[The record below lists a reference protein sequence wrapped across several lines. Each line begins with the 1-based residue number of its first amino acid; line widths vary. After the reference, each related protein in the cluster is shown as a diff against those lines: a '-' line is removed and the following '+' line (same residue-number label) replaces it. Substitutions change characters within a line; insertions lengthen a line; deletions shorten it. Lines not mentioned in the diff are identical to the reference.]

1 MFCNYYLLKNHKTA
15 DITAATKA
23 REKNKHRFA
32 IDTKTM
38 LMKALLILISLLTDF
53 TLP

>member
-1 MFCNYYLLKNHKTA
+1 LKNHKTA
-15 DITAATKA
+15 DIAAATEA

-38 LMKALLILISLLTDF
+38 LMKALPKLTSLITVF
-53 TLP
+53 TYK